1 MEKLQVLFPVGS
13 MRKLREI
20 AKREDRP
27 MSEIVR
33 SATEDWLNSQPAG
46 PVWEL
51 GLTHGWA
58 VPGIPAG
65 ESPADYLAK
74 ARSGPDRPSRSRTP

>member
-1 MEKLQVLFPVGS
+1 MEKLQVLFPAGS

-33 SATEDWLNSQPAG
+33 SATEDWLNSQPVGPAWSG
-46 PVWEL
+46 PVPTFDLGIETTDPALLKEL
-51 GLTHGWA
+51 LY
-58 VPGIPAG
+58 VCEEEI
-65 ESPADYLAK
+65 
-74 ARSGPDRPSRSRTP
+74 R

>member
-1 MEKLQVLFPVGS
+1 MEKLQVLFPAGS
-13 MRKLREI
+13 MRRLREI

-46 PVWEL
+46 
-51 GLTHGWA
+51 
-58 VPGIPAG
+58 
-65 ESPADYLAK
+65 LAW
-74 ARSGPDRPSRSRTP
+74 SGPVPTFDLGIQVTDPEILKDLIYLREEPTP

>member
-1 MEKLQVLFPVGS
+1 
-13 MRKLREI
+13 MRRLREI

-46 PVWEL
+46 PAWSGSVPTFDLGIQVTDPKVFKEL
-51 GLTHGWA
+51 LYVREEET
-58 VPGIPAG
+58 
-65 ESPADYLAK
+65 
-74 ARSGPDRPSRSRTP
+74 R

>member
-1 MEKLQVLFPVGS
+1 MEKLQVLFPTGS

-33 SATEDWLNSQPAG
+33 SATEHWLNSQPAG
-46 PVWEL
+46 AAWTGAPPTFDL
-51 GLTHGWA
+51 GIQVNAPEILKDLLY
-58 VPGIPAG
+58 VREEEP
-65 ESPADYLAK
+65 
-74 ARSGPDRPSRSRTP
+74 R

>member
-1 MEKLQVLFPVGS
+1 LEKLQVLFPVGS
-13 MRKLREI
+13 MRRLREL

-46 PVWEL
+46 PAWIGPVPTFDLGIRITDPETLKEL
-51 GLTHGWA
+51 LY
-58 VPGIPAG
+58 
-65 ESPADYLAK
+65 SSD
-74 ARSGPDRPSRSRTP
+74 

>member
-1 MEKLQVLFPVGS
+1 MEKLQVLFPVDS
-13 MRKLREI
+13 MRRLREM

-46 PVWEL
+46 PAW
-51 GLTHGWA
+51 
-58 VPGIPAG
+58 
-65 ESPADYLAK
+65 
-74 ARSGPDRPSRSRTP
+74 SGPVPTFDLGIQETDPELLKHLIYLREEAST

>member
-1 MEKLQVLFPVGS
+1 
-13 MRKLREI
+13 MRRLREI

-46 PVWEL
+46 PAWSEVAPTFDLGIKVTDPKVFKEL
-51 GLTHGWA
+51 LYVREEET
-58 VPGIPAG
+58 
-65 ESPADYLAK
+65 
-74 ARSGPDRPSRSRTP
+74 R

>member
-46 PVWEL
+46 PAW
-51 GLTHGWA
+51 
-58 VPGIPAG
+58 
-65 ESPADYLAK
+65 
-74 ARSGPDRPSRSRTP
+74 SGPVPTFDLGIRITDPELLKELLYVREEETR